1 MFKWCRTDGSK
12 TLTKEDI
19 DKARMFLIKL
29 VQRGEIS
36 ELEKSSSQNQ
46 DMKTTGRYKR
56 LAPFVD
62 DWGVWR
68 IGLRLRDYTPFTMD
82 KKAPAFVPY
91 DSRFTLLLMEQAH
104 REKHSGVEETV
115 ARFRMM
121 GFWCVRAAKLAKKV
135 KSKCVT
141 CRILD
146 KQLIHQA
153 MGGIP
158 SQQILSPMAWGE
170 VEMDLFGPFLC
181 RGEANKRTTIKVWGV
196 VIVDRNSGAVHCDVV
211 MDYGAQEVIKT
222 LRRFAALRGWPV
234 KIASDLGSQLV
245 SSSGNLESWWS
256 TMGNQLSELA
266 TSSNFEWEISPAN
279 SPWRQGR
286 CESRIKSLK
295 RLLTISA
302 SYTRLSPLE
311 LQTILYEAANLAN
324 ERPIGL
330 VKSPTADGSFK
341 VITPNTLLLGRSLNK
356 VPDDINLGVHLRH
369 SDRYELIQQVTS
381 EFWDRWC
388 QEVTP
393 AHVIRQKWHQTGRNL
408 TCGDVVLIHDKSP
421 VKGTYILG
429 VVEAVNVGDDGLVR
443 SCSVGYT
450 VGSKKDSVEK
460 YTGGRRIVVS
470 RSVQRLT
477 LVLPVEE
484 QTRSLQVVNNDVIK
498 ATKVVED

>member
-1 MFKWCRTDGSK
+1 MS
-12 TLTKEDI
+12 
-19 DKARMFLIKL
+19 
-29 VQRGEIS
+29 
-36 ELEKSSSQNQ
+36 
-46 DMKTTGRYKR
+46 
-56 LAPFVD
+56 
-62 DWGVWR
+62 
-68 IGLRLRDYTPFTMD
+68 DYTPFTGD

-104 REKHSGVEETV
+104 KRKHSGVEETV
-115 ARFRMM
+115 CQFRMS
-121 GFWCVRAAKLAKKV
+121 GFWTVRASKLAKKV

-146 KQLIHQA
+146 KQPVHQA

-158 SQQILSPMAWGE
+158 SQQVINPMAWGE

-181 RGEANKRTTIKVWGV
+181 RGEANKRSTIKVWGV

-222 LRRFAALRGWPV
+222 LRRFAALRGWPA
-234 KIASDLGSQLV
+234 KIASDPGSQLV

-256 TMGNQLSELA
+256 SMGNQLSELA

-311 LQTILYEAANLAN
+311 LQTILYEAANLSN

-356 VPDDINLGVHLRH
+356 VPDDVNLGVHLRH
-369 SDRYELIQQVTS
+369 SDRYELIQQVTT

-393 AHVIRQKWHQTGRNL
+393 AQVIRQKWHQTGRNL
-408 TCGDVVLIHDKSP
+408 ACGDVVLIHDKSP
-421 VKGTYILG
+421 IKGTYVLG
-429 VVEAVNVGDDGLVR
+429 IVESVNVGDDGLVR

-450 VGSKKDSVEK
+450 IGSKKDPADK
-460 YTGGRRIVVS
+460 YTGGKRIVVS

-484 QTRSLQVVNNDVIK
+484 QTRSLQVVNNDVIELQK
-498 ATKVVED
+498 S